1 MLVEIP
7 TEDLKREGT
16 ENCETIKEPDQSEKD
31 VKKGDTTVSLAND
44 SYVLQARLAQWLN
57 WKHVDALS
65 WVGVPRS
72 ALLGQ
77 MAQFTRGTDCCASAF
92 RALTV
97 LPRNGRKVLLVPYLS
112 TGDFRESC

>member
-1 MLVEIP
+1 VFQCVVTL
-7 TEDLKREGT
+7 
-16 ENCETIKEPDQSEKD
+16 QSLTRRRLRGLF
-31 VKKGDTTVSLAND
+31 VVF
-44 SYVLQARLAQWLN
+44 LQEARLAQWLN

-65 WVGVPRS
+65 WVGVHRS

-77 MAQFTRGTDCCASAF
+77 MAKFTRGTDCCASAL

-112 TGDFRESC
+112 TGDFRELC